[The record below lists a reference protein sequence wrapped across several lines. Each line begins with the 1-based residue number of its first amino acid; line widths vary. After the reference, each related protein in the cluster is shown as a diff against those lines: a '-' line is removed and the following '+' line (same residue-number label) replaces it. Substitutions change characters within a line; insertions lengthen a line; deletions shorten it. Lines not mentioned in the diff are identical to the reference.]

1 MAEELTYKIELDE
14 LVFAQKNKEYG
25 AYTLRKSYKKYLS
38 IAMWI
43 AIIFFV
49 LITTG
54 PFIYKALSPDE
65 DLAGKRKKIVQI
77 SQLAEPPSIG
87 EKKEIEQVEAPPPLK
102 STIKFTPP
110 VVKPD
115 EQVKDEYIP
124 TVEELKEVDPGAKT
138 QEGSSQGV
146 DYSLIEVEEKVV
158 EEKKEEAPTYFVAV
172 EEMPEPIGGI
182 QAIQSKITYPEIAK
196 RAGVEG
202 KVYIL
207 AYVNEQGNVTR
218 AEVIKGLGAGCDE
231 AALNAVKQTKF
242 KPGKQRGQPVKVQVS
257 IPIVFKLQ

>member
-1 MAEELTYKIELDE
+1 MATAYKIDLNELIFDR
-14 LVFAQKNKEYG
+14 KNKEYG
-25 AYTLRKSYKKYLS
+25 AYKLRKAYKTYLA

-43 AIIFFV
+43 AILIV
-49 LITTG
+49 LLVTVGPAIYRWINPEEEVIT
-54 PFIYKALSPDE
+54 K
-65 DLAGKRKKIVQI
+65 KRVVQI
-77 SQLAEPPSIG
+77 TQLEQPPSIG
-87 EKKEIEQVEAPPPLK
+87 EQKEIEQIEAPPPLK

-124 TVEELKEVDPGAKT
+124 TVDELKEVDPGTET
-138 QEGSSQGV
+138 QEGNPEGV

-158 EEKKEEAPTYFVAV
+158 EKEEAPQYFVAV

-182 QAIQSKITYPEIAK
+182 KGIQEKIVYPEIAK

-207 AYVNEQGNVTR
+207 AFVDESGNVTK
-218 AEVIKGLGAGCDE
+218 AQVLKGIGAGCDE
-231 AALNAVKQTKF
+231 AAMDAVLKTKF
-242 KPGKQRGQPVKVQVS
+242 KPGKQRGVPVKVQVS
-257 IPIVFKLQ
+257 IPIIFKLQ